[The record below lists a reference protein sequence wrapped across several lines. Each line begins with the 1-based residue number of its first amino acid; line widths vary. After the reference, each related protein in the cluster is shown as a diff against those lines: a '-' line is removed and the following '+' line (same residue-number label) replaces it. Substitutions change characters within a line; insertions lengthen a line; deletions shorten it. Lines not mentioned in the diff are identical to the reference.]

1 MTTRRHSP
9 YRYNPR
15 MRRMGLTLAIVCGLM
30 LGIPQQSNTPT
41 LSEVDQL
48 LLALSDITWFNN
60 IRPLNLTKPQIERLI
75 PVHERAYK
83 QLEQLIQEEA
93 KELRNRKDE
102 ILRIREDTSRGKSL
116 PKEFQETIK
125 RLESD
130 AAQKRRQLRA
140 RVISEVATELKPHF
154 TEEQMRYM
162 VKRSKEVLEAAR
174 VDVSQLKDD
183 QLYALFVETVF
194 LDSRAPELLREWR
207 RKNLE

>member
-1 MTTRRHSP
+1 
-9 YRYNPR
+9 
-15 MRRMGLTLAIVCGLM
+15 MRRIGLVFVIACGLAF
-30 LGIPQQSNTPT
+30 GVPQQANTPT

-83 QLEQLIQEEA
+83 QLERLIQEEA
-93 KELRNRKDE
+93 KELRNRKEE
-102 ILRIREDTSRGKSL
+102 ILKIREDTSRGKSL

-140 RVISEVATELKPHF
+140 QVVSEVATELKPYF
-154 TEEQMRYM
+154 TEEQMSYM
-162 VKRSKEVLEAAR
+162 VKRSKEVLESAR

-183 QLYALFVETVF
+183 QLYALFVESVF
-194 LDSRAPELLREWR
+194 LDARAPELLREWR

>member
-1 MTTRRHSP
+1 
-9 YRYNPR
+9 
-15 MRRMGLTLAIVCGLM
+15 MRRIGLILAIACGLTLGV
-30 LGIPQQSNTPT
+30 PQQASTPT

-83 QLEQLIQEEA
+83 QLERLIQEEA

-116 PKEFQETIK
+116 PKEFLETIK
-125 RLESD
+125 RLETD

-140 RVISEVATELKPHF
+140 QVVSEVATELKPTF
-154 TEEQMRYM
+154 TDEQFQYM

-174 VDVSQLKDD
+174 VDIAQLKDD
-183 QLYALFVETVF
+183 QLYALFIESVF
-194 LDSRAPELLREWR
+194 LDPRAPELLKEWQ
-207 RKNLE
+207 RKNLP

>member
-1 MTTRRHSP
+1 
-9 YRYNPR
+9 
-15 MRRMGLTLAIVCGLM
+15 MRRIGLILAIACGLTLGV
-30 LGIPQQSNTPT
+30 PQQASTPT

-60 IRPLNLTKPQIERLI
+60 IRPLNLTKTQIERLI

-83 QLEQLIQEEA
+83 QLERLIQEEA

-116 PKEFQETIK
+116 PKEFLETIK
-125 RLESD
+125 RLETD

-140 RVISEVATELKPHF
+140 QVVSEVATELKPTF
-154 TEEQMRYM
+154 TDEQFQYM
-162 VKRSKEVLEAAR
+162 VKRSKEVLESAR

-183 QLYALFVETVF
+183 QLYALFVENVF
-194 LDSRAPELLREWR
+194 LDPRAPELLKEWQ
-207 RKNLE
+207 RKNLP

>member
-1 MTTRRHSP
+1 MG
-9 YRYNPR
+9 RYNR
-15 MRRMGLTLAIVCGLM
+15 NMRRIGLILAIACGLTLGV
-30 LGIPQQSNTPT
+30 PQQASTPT

-60 IRPLNLTKPQIERLI
+60 IRPLNLTKTQIERLI

-83 QLEQLIQEEA
+83 QLERLIQEEA

-116 PKEFQETIK
+116 PKEFLETIK
-125 RLESD
+125 RLETD

-140 RVISEVATELKPHF
+140 QVVSEVATELKPTF
-154 TEEQMRYM
+154 TDEQFQYM

-174 VDVSQLKDD
+174 VDVAQLKDD
-183 QLYALFVETVF
+183 QLYALFIESVF
-194 LDSRAPELLREWR
+194 LDPRAPELLKEWQ
-207 RKNLE
+207 RKNVGQ